1 MMAADI
7 AFYQRRAEQERRLA
21 DRSATPDARLVH
33 REMAK
38 RYARLIAELGGGDP
52 PSP

>member
-1 MMAADI
+1 MAADI

-21 DRSATPDARLVH
+21 DRSATPDARRVH

-38 RYARLIAELGGGDP
+38 RYARLIAELDSGNP
-52 PSP
+52 AAP